1 MTELDEE
8 IAKLSTNDSIYGML
22 SNFEIDKKIG
32 KGQFSIVYR
41 AKCKLDGK
49 LVALKK
55 VQVQLQ
61 FFSLLVLFKTNLYVY
76 DLKLP
81 IIFYLDI

>member
-8 IAKLSTNDSIYGML
+8 LSRLSTNDSIYGML

-32 KGQFSIVYR
+32 KGQFSTVYR

-49 LVALKK
+49 FVALKK
-55 VQVQLQ
+55 VQVSNILLSYIV
-61 FFSLLVLFKTNLYVY
+61 FFIFCIVYLLFWL
-76 DLKLP
+76 
-81 IIFYLDI
+81 IF

>member
-8 IAKLSTNDSIYGML
+8 ISRLTTNDSIYGML
-22 SNFEIDKKIG
+22 SNFEIDKQIG
-32 KGQFSIVYR
+32 KGQFSTVYR

-55 VQVQLQ
+55 VQVKFQ
-61 FFSLLVLFKTNLYVY
+61 FILFSFLLCLLHYLLY
-76 DLKLP
+76 
-81 IIFYLDI
+81 IIC